1 MTSLAPPPG
10 AFPPPGGPRQVNKL
24 TMNYQKLTKA
34 QLIDRIEELEKQTVA
49 YKINSIASETKALMS
64 DVVKLVF
71 AIYMLGVK
79 TRSAYD
85 NSMLS
90 LYIDELRDRSKDFYK
105 SRVKSISESSEDEV
119 VLVPR

>member
-1 MTSLAPPPG
+1 
-10 AFPPPGGPRQVNKL
+10 
-24 TMNYQKLTKA
+24 MNYQKLTKA
-34 QLIDRIEELEKQTVA
+34 QLIDRIEELEKQTIQ
-49 YKINSIASETKALMS
+49 YKVNSIASETKALMS

-71 AIYMLGVK
+71 TIYMLGVK

-90 LYIDELRDRSKDFYK
+90 LYIDELRDRTKDFYE